1 MPANA
6 TQNFTPIMNR
16 APFPT
21 GRSYLIPVVAL
32 LGSLMFLVH
41 APAAPTIV
49 STMPTNGATGVP
61 LSAVVVIT
69 FSEPMNT
76 SVTIAFLLDS
86 TTYQLLP
93 ASSSWTVGNRVLTC
107 TPAAALPASHLIS
120 WSVMNGRSAA
130 GVPLAGFTG
139 GNFTTASGGQLTLT
153 NALWSG
159 GTFAFDVISQAGQ
172 DLSVEYSSTLGSN
185 EWQTLLTTNSP
196 TGSVHILDPNSSA
209 NRYLFYRAR
218 TGS

>member
-1 MPANA
+1 
-6 TQNFTPIMNR
+6 MNR
-16 APFPT
+16 VPFPI
-21 GRSYLIPVVAL
+21 GRSYLLPVFAL
-32 LGSLMFLVH
+32 VCSLMSPGH

-49 STMPTNGATGVP
+49 STVPTNGATSVP

-76 SVTIAFLLDS
+76 SVTMAYLWDS
-86 TTYQLLP
+86 TAYQVLW

-107 TPAAALPASHLIS
+107 TPVAALPASHIIS
-120 WSVMNGRSAA
+120 WSVMNGQSAA
-130 GVPLAGFTG
+130 GAPLAGFTG
-139 GNFTTASGGQLTLT
+139 GNFTTASGVQLTLT

-172 DLSVEYSSTLGSN
+172 NLSVEYSSTLRSN

-196 TGSVHILDPNSSA
+196 TGSVHIVDPNSSA